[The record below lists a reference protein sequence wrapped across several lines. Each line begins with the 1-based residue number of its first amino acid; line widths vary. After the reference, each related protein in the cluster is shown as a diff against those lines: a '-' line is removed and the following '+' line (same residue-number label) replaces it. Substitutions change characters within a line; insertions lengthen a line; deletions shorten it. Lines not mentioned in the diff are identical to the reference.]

1 MTETQFLVL
10 VGTVWVAPHV
20 DGLQGKTIGCL
31 VLMCAAAK
39 GLGWL

>member
-1 MTETQFLVL
+1 MSEGQFLVL

-20 DGLQGKTIGCL
+20 DELQGKVIGCL
-31 VLMCAAAK
+31 VLLCAAAK

>member
-1 MTETQFLVL
+1 MSEAQFLVL

-20 DGLQGKTIGCL
+20 GELQGNVIGCL
-31 VLMCAAAK
+31 ALLCAAAK